1 MFKWACLA
9 VVGVFLG
16 LLSWMAYDIRSQL
29 HTTGKTVNEH
39 LPEIVDKTRTTTK
52 TLAELA
58 EDVRQLKELAGVT
71 SSARDEGLVAYA
83 NGALKQ
89 IESSGGVIGLKK
101 TFGGKGLKD
110 QLPAREWAVGARKEA
125 VLLTVLAKSKKEL
138 ATRLSETKFGSAWMI
153 QIGDQE
159 PVPLLDW
166 LRENHPPSK
175 EL

>member
-9 VVGVFLG
+9 VAVLFCSFLG
-16 LLSWMAYDIRSQL
+16 WIAYDIRSQL
-29 HTTGKTVNEH
+29 TRSGNTVNEH
-39 LPEIVDKTRTTTK
+39 LPAIVEKTHKTTE
-52 TLAELA
+52 TLADLS

-71 SSARDEGLVAYA
+71 GSARDQNLVAYA
-83 NGALKQ
+83 NSALAQ

-125 VLLTVLAKSKKEL
+125 VLLTAVAKSKKEL
-138 ATRLSETKFGSAWMI
+138 ATRLAKNKFQSDWMI
-153 QIGDQE
+153 QIGDQD

-166 LRENHPPSK
+166 LREHHEPSK